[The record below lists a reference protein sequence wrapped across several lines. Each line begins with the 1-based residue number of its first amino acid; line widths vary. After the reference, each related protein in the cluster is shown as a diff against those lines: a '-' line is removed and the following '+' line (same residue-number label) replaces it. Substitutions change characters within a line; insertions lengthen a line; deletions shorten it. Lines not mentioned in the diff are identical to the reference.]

1 VARTNPPE
9 IPVEESENREAE
21 DASLNHA
28 LFCEIV
34 SSSIGVNCVSKLVVA
49 ALLGLPISNSALE
62 TFLKRWEEDQD

>member
-34 SSSIGVNCVSKLVVA
+34 SSSIGINCVAQLFVA
-49 ALLGLPISNSALE
+49 AMLGLPLSETALD
-62 TFLKRWEEDQD
+62 TFLKNWENDQE